1 MEKRPP
7 KTHKSLQRQM
17 EEEFLDARA
26 GKCPVEKLNYI
37 SRHILEKLLN
47 IKGKKE
53 ESWDIQMEKSK

>member
-1 MEKRPP
+1 
-7 KTHKSLQRQM
+7 M